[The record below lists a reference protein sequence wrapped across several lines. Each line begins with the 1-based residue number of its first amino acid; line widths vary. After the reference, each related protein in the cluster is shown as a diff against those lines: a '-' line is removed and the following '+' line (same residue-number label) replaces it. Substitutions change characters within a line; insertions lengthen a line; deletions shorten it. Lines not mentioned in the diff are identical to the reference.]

1 MAGTIEGSVVSI
13 AENGNLVSD
22 ISADRLKGIPSD
34 ASITVL
40 CDEHETTGIFEQDHD
55 QPESTFIAVVGQSG
69 SLELEIVGL
78 EANLM
83 LGIQVGEKVVV
94 RW

>member
-13 AENGNLVSD
+13 AENGNIVSD
-22 ISADRLKGIPSD
+22 ISHERLRGVPTGAAVTIR
-34 ASITVL
+34 
-40 CDEHETTGIFEQDHD
+40 CDEHETHGIFGQDHE
-55 QPESTFIAVVGQSG
+55 QPKATLIAVVGQSG
-69 SLELEIVGL
+69 NLELEIVGL

-83 LGIQVGEKVVV
+83 LSIQVGEKLLV